1 MRPVPI
7 YISNSGKVGPKRNF
21 LSLRIPKNDRLAGQD
36 LERFKRLRM
45 EREALLRREDNQVVD
60 TSTAVGF

>member
-7 YISNSGKVGPKRNF
+7 CISNFLRDGEKINF